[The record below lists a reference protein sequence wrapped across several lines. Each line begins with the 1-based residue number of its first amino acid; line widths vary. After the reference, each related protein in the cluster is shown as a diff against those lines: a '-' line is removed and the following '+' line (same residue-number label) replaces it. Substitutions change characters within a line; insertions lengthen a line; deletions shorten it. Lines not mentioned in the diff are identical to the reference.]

1 MTTPNIIETNLTPIL
16 SLAERNQTDMIVI
29 HHTGEADIDASA
41 EQIDQWHKNNNPPWA
56 MIGYHFVIRK
66 NGDIERGRLEWA
78 VGSHVYGE
86 NYHTLGIHLS
96 GDFMTAQPTP
106 AQMESCAALVNYLC
120 IRYGIPLD
128 RDHIVGH
135 CDLMS
140 TDCPGTNLYSRLDE
154 IIANAQG
161 GFNISEVS
169 KADTSKND
177 TELTIWK
184 FLKGKGLNDFAV
196 AGIMG
201 NLYAESGLQPTN
213 LENYYES
220 KFAMTDK
227 QYTAAVDNGTYTN
240 FVYDKAG
247 YGLAQWTFYTRKQNL
262 LEFARE
268 CGASIGDLN
277 MQLNFFWNE
286 LQDYGGLLSDL
297 KNVNDVDIASN
308 LFLVNFERPADQ
320 STAEQLKRADFAQN
334 FYDKFAEKFFD
345 DIEVEEMRY
354 NRLVDIPEWGQPTIK
369 KMIDKGLLG
378 GNGEKDENGNPV
390 DLDLSLDVIRVFVI
404 NDRAHLYD

>member
-16 SLAERNQTDMIVI
+16 SLTERNQTDMIVI

-66 NGDIERGRLEWA
+66 NGDIERGRPEWA
-78 VGSHVYGE
+78 VGSHAYGE

-96 GDFMTAQPTP
+96 GDFMTAHPTP

-120 IRYGIPLD
+120 IRYGIPPD

-135 CDLMS
+135 RDLME

-177 TELTIWK
+177 TELTVWK

-201 NLYAESGLQPTN
+201 NLYAESSLQPTN

-220 KFAMTDK
+220 KLAMTDK

-262 LEFARE
+262 LDFARE

-277 MQLNFFWNE
+277 MQLNFFWKE
-286 LQDYGGLLSDL
+286 LQDYSGLLSDL
-297 KNVNDVDIASN
+297 KNVNDVDIAST

-320 STAEQLKRADFAQN
+320 STAVQLKRADFAQN

-345 DIEVEEMRY
+345 DIEVEEMKY

-390 DLDLSLDVIRVFVI
+390 DLDLSLDMIRVFVI